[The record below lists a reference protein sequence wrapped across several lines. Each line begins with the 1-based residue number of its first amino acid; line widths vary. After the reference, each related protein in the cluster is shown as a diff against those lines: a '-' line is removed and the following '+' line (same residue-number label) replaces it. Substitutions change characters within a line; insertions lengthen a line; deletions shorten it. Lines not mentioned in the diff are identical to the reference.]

1 MAKGYVILTEDIH
14 DPQAMKAYAGAARD
28 PIHDHHGKVL
38 VADQR
43 PQVLEGEWFGNQ
55 TVVIEFESVEAARTW
70 YESPEYQAS
79 PERLT
84 RRALLCHRGAPPKPQ
99 GGQHAATHQAEV
111 QPHEDHVRRPPR
123 PRPGG
128 CLAGR

>member
-70 YESPEYQAS
+70 YESPEYQAAVALRQGAARTNAVIVAGF
-79 PERLT
+79 ERPST
-84 RRALLCHRGAPPKPQ
+84 P
-99 GGQHAATHQAEV
+99 V
-111 QPHEDHVRRPPR
+111 
-123 PRPGG
+123 
-128 CLAGR
+128 